1 MKETQLNKLTR
12 LSVDMYASIC
22 KHMKQAYFQKWNPL
36 FEEWKLL
43 LEELC
48 KSYEKVGKSGKVLQE
63 QSQTLHVLT
72 KQVAELP
79 DLIFEQG
86 KLEILDEVV
95 QAISQGLEE
104 MVQVLQSGVERYQQ
118 VEESMSHLDSYAKEF
133 VAASSTLIQDYKI
146 KLSNRLQQNIG
157 KVRGFEQLS
166 PEERR
171 YFMTHVILFD
181 EGKLENTILDYLSKA
196 EHNVE
201 MEALE
206 VERSAIISSK
216 PMDLEMSV
224 AYVEAYRNRNDK
236 VNPKT
241 LSLSEKILQQGEI
254 ENKFEIWFESLMG
267 ENSTVGQLIQDGS
280 HEIGM
285 AMEIQMLTAMESVID
300 GNLKELDMTSMLDA
314 YRAECSDIKVTSF
327 EELYGGYEDVVGILS
342 TIKDIQKLIPEW
354 EEEKLSLADIVLGGQ

>member
-241 LSLSEKILQQGEI
+241 LSLSEKI
-254 ENKFEIWFESLMG
+254 
-267 ENSTVGQLIQDGS
+267 
-280 HEIGM
+280 
-285 AMEIQMLTAMESVID
+285 
-300 GNLKELDMTSMLDA
+300 
-314 YRAECSDIKVTSF
+314 
-327 EELYGGYEDVVGILS
+327 
-342 TIKDIQKLIPEW
+342 
-354 EEEKLSLADIVLGGQ
+354 